1 VPQNPQDTTN
11 PGSTNVADQGDG
23 VLSVDQC
30 VETGPSSNP
39 SADTPSVAGGGL
51 GGSPITTTN
60 PGTTNVADE
69 AFGIGLPRN
78 VNVG

>member
-1 VPQNPQDTTN
+1 VT
-11 PGSTNVADQGDG
+11 V
-23 VLSVDQC
+23 
-30 VETGPSSNP
+30 GPSSNP
-39 SADTPSVAGGGL
+39 SAATPSVADGGL
-51 GGSPITTTN
+51 GGRPTTTTN